1 MNIKFTDRKTFLA
14 SLPIQEQDTKLIS
27 ISSTHSDYRKM
38 RKALSKKLEAKT
50 ASCFQFLDIDSQESG
65 FTLRTAE
72 FMLERIDH
80 WMSLGFAS
88 RRSGVLIHCDMGV
101 SRSGA
106 VAKWINDYYGLDDR
120 YLNEYNCYNTYIYQM
135 LMKAAGVDLK
145 SWYESQ
151 QGEVK

>member
-1 MNIKFTDRKTFLA
+1 MNIQFTDRKTFKEAMLYA
-14 SLPIQEQDTKLIS
+14 SEDCNMIS
-27 ISSTHSDYRKM
+27 ISSCWNDHNEMVHKLAMIGRAEDSDCYM
-38 RKALSKKLEAKT
+38 
-50 ASCFQFLDIDSQESG
+50 FLDIDSDESG
-65 FTLRTAE
+65 FDILKAE
-72 FMLERIDH
+72 AMYNTINT
-80 WMSLGFAS
+80 WMNLDYSQKPS
-88 RRSGVLIHCDMGV
+88 SILIHCDMGV

-151 QGEVK
+151 QGEIE